1 MIEEMGESVF
11 NIQIPLELVYVLL
24 SVRIVDVLY
33 MFMSASHTLYYSL
46 SIYSSHHMH
55 GHPNVM

>member
-24 SVRIVDVLY
+24 SVCTCVRLVYVRLFVCPVYTILCFD
-33 MFMSASHTLYYSL
+33 SL
-46 SIYSSHHMH
+46 
-55 GHPNVM
+55 GA